1 MEKDNRL
8 IEQDAPE
15 KNTDRAFVKV
25 GKDGAPERPS
35 IKEEKPADR
44 SATERPGLQ
53 ERPAS

>member
-1 MEKDNRL
+1 MGKDNRL

-25 GKDGAPERPS
+25 GKDGAPERPAE
-35 IKEEKPADR
+35 KEEKPEDR
-44 SATERPGLQ
+44 PAAERPGLQ